1 MKTVVRPETEMKNSG
16 IEYIG
21 KIPNDWEVRKAG
33 YLGAKIT
40 DYVASGSFAT
50 LAQNVQYLDEPDY
63 ARLIRTVDLSGS
75 VNKQPVYVSKEAYKF
90 LSNSNLFGGE
100 LILPNIGSVGC
111 VYQYKKIYEHAT
123 LAPNSILLDMKENNR
138 FYFYWFSNPIVGES
152 LKMLGN
158 STVQVKFNKSQ
169 LRQYMLP
176 RPPLSEQQA
185 IADYLDETCSKI
197 DEIIAE
203 AKASIDE
210 YKELKQS
217 VIFEAVTKGL
227 DKNVEMKAVN
237 LEYLDSCPMD
247 WNILPVSILFDFWG
261 GFAYKS
267 DRFCEETNNQVVRL
281 GNVKDDE
288 LRLNSNPVYVS
299 DEYADDSSKAA
310 IKVDD
315 ILFTMTGTRGKG
327 DYFYTLII
335 TEDDLKEKNLFL
347 NQRVGCFRK
356 AYHTVYMP
364 YYNYL
369 LKSPKIRERVFLYE
383 TGTANQGNIG
393 IENINRIRLYNPPM
407 KVQKNIV
414 RMLNQ
419 KCNTIDSLITE
430 KESLINDLEAYK
442 KSLIYEVVTGKRRVV

>member
-1 MKTVVRPETEMKNSG
+1 MKTVIRPETEMKNSG

-21 KIPNDWEVRKAG
+21 KIPNDWEVRKVG
-33 YLGAKIT
+33 YLAAKIT

-176 RPPLSEQQA
+176 RPPLSEQQS

-217 VIFEAVTKGL
+217 VI
-227 DKNVEMKAVN
+227 DKAVLHGLCNGMMKDSGNDLIGKIPLSWEMRKLKYVADFNPGITTAYDAQKEVGYVPMNCVKNGYMNPLSARLSDMSTGLTGFQDGDIVIAKVTPCFENGNIAVAEN
-237 LEYLDSCPMD
+237 LEQGVAFGSSELFVIRTHSINRRFMLYYLQNS
-247 WNILPVSILFDFWG
+247 VF
-261 GFAYKS
+261 K
-267 DRFCEETNNQVVRL
+267 NQCI
-281 GNVKDDE
+281 
-288 LRLNSNPVYVS
+288 S
-299 DEYADDSSKAA
+299 
-310 IKVDD
+310 
-315 ILFTMTGTRGKG
+315 TMTGTGGLKRVSG
-327 DYFYTLII
+327 YFVNNAYI
-335 TEDDLKEKNLFL
+335 TYPPENE
-347 NQRVGCFRK
+347 QQVI
-356 AYHTVYMP
+356 V
-364 YYNYL
+364 NYL
-369 LKSPKIRERVFLYE
+369 DEAV
-383 TGTANQGNIG
+383 
-393 IENINRIRLYNPPM
+393 
-407 KVQKNIV
+407 KN
-414 RMLNQ
+414 M
-419 KCNTIDSLITE
+419 DSLISE

-442 KSLIYEVVTGKRRVV
+442 KSLIYEVVTGKRKVV

>member
-1 MKTVVRPETEMKNSG
+1 MIVKTVIRPKTEMKNSG

-21 KIPNDWEVRKAG
+21 KIPNDWEVRKVG
-33 YLGAKIT
+33 YLAAKIT

-176 RPPLSEQQA
+176 RPPLSEQQS

-210 YKELKQS
+210 YKELKKS
-217 VIFEAVTKGL
+217 VI
-227 DKNVEMKAVN
+227 DKAVLHGLCNGMMKDSGNDLIGKIPLSWEMRKLKYVADFNPGITTAYDAQKEVGYVPMNCVKNGYMNPLSARLSDMSTGLTGFQDGDIVIAKVTPCFENGNIAVAEN
-237 LEYLDSCPMD
+237 LEQGVAFGSSELFVIRTHSINRRFMLYYLQNS
-247 WNILPVSILFDFWG
+247 VF
-261 GFAYKS
+261 K
-267 DRFCEETNNQVVRL
+267 NQCI
-281 GNVKDDE
+281 
-288 LRLNSNPVYVS
+288 S
-299 DEYADDSSKAA
+299 
-310 IKVDD
+310 
-315 ILFTMTGTRGKG
+315 TMTGTGGLKRVSG
-327 DYFYTLII
+327 YFVNNAYI
-335 TEDDLKEKNLFL
+335 TYPPENE
-347 NQRVGCFRK
+347 QQVI
-356 AYHTVYMP
+356 V
-364 YYNYL
+364 NYL
-369 LKSPKIRERVFLYE
+369 DEAV
-383 TGTANQGNIG
+383 
-393 IENINRIRLYNPPM
+393 
-407 KVQKNIV
+407 KN
-414 RMLNQ
+414 M
-419 KCNTIDSLITE
+419 DSLITE

>member
-1 MKTVVRPETEMKNSG
+1 MIVKTVIRPKTEMKNSG

-21 KIPNDWEVRKAG
+21 KIPNDWEVRKVG
-33 YLGAKIT
+33 YLAAKIT

-152 LKMLGN
+152 LKILGN

-185 IADYLDETCSKI
+185 IADYLDKTCSKI

-217 VIFEAVTKGL
+217 VI
-227 DKNVEMKAVN
+227 DKAVLHGLCN
-237 LEYLDSCPMD
+237 GMMKDSGNDLIGKIPLSWEMRKLKYVADFNPGITTAYDAQKEVGYVPMNCVKNGYMNPLSARLSD
-247 WNILPVSILFDFWG
+247 MSTGLT
-261 GFAYKS
+261 GFQDGDIVIA
-267 DRFCEETNNQVVRL
+267 
-281 GNVKDDE
+281 
-288 LRLNSNPVYVS
+288 
-299 DEYADDSSKAA
+299 
-310 IKVDD
+310 KV
-315 ILFTMTGTRGKG
+315 TP
-327 DYFYTLII
+327 
-335 TEDDLKEKNLFL
+335 
-347 NQRVGCFRK
+347 CFE
-356 AYHTVYMP
+356 
-364 YYNYL
+364 N
-369 LKSPKIRERVFLYE
+369 
-383 TGTANQGNIG
+383 GNIAVA
-393 IENINRIRLYNPPM
+393 ENLG
-407 KVQKNIV
+407 QSFFSW
-414 RMLNQ
+414 
-419 KCNTIDSLITE
+419 D
-430 KESLINDLEAYK
+430 
-442 KSLIYEVVTGKRRVV
+442 